1 MTEPLVERVDDI
13 HHYQISVDGHVAG
26 YLNYRAHGERL
37 VFLRTEIDSA
47 FAGQGL
53 STTLVT
59 GALADALAT
68 GTRIIPLCPTV
79 AAYLVKNH
87 DYDEIVDSPQI
98 LDGPPAQLNGRLIT
112 FKKK

>member
-13 HHYQISVDGHVAG
+13 HHYQITVDGRLAV

-53 STTLVT
+53 STTLVA

-87 DYDEIVDSPQI
+87 DYD
-98 LDGPPAQLNGRLIT
+98 
-112 FKKK
+112 